1 MGCYRSRLERE
12 AMTTR
17 IPKLKRWHIAA
28 AAMAYGL
35 VMLTLVRLV
44 SHALPLY
51 DNFQISR
58 NVTYLT
64 VGGHAVKLDIY
75 RKRDAAIPNA
85 TLIYFHGG
93 GWVGGRKDSDS
104 LKFRPFLEMGW
115 NVVNVEYRRAKTA
128 LAPAAV
134 QDAICALRWVSRNA
148 SAYNIDT
155 NRLVLMGNSAGA
167 HLALS
172 AAMFPPDATLDA
184 PCPGPEKLKIAA
196 IINWYGITDVNDLL
210 RGPNARWFATTW
222 IGNAPDRDDIAR
234 RISPLNHVR
243 TGISPIISIH
253 RDADEEVPYAHSV
266 RLHQALEQAGIRNR
280 LVTFPGRDHGGFST
294 AEMTRAFAEIRD
306 FLAVEN
312 VIAADDEQ
320 RTSR

>member
-1 MGCYRSRLERE
+1 MGCYRSHQERE
-12 AMTTR
+12 AMAGS
-17 IPKLKRWHIAA
+17 IPKLKRWHMFAA
-28 AAMAYGL
+28 ATAYL
-35 VMLTLVRLV
+35 VVMLALVQLV
-44 SHALPLY
+44 SHALPIY
-51 DNFQISR
+51 DDFQISR

-64 VGGHAVKLDIY
+64 VDNHAVKLDVY
-75 RKRDAAIPNA
+75 RKRGVAIPNA

-93 GWVGGRKDSDS
+93 GWIGGSKEADS

-115 NVVNVEYRRAKTA
+115 NVVNVEYRLAETA

-148 SAYNIDT
+148 STYNIDAK
-155 NRLVLMGNSAGA
+155 NLVLMGNSAGA

-172 AAMFPPDATLDA
+172 AAIIPPDGELDA
-184 PCPGPEKLKIAA
+184 PCPSAEKFQVSA
-196 IINWYGITDVNDLL
+196 IVNWYGITDVNDLL
-210 RGPNARWFATTW
+210 HGPNTRWFAATW
-222 IGNAPDRDDIAR
+222 IGNAPDRDELAQR
-234 RISPLNHVR
+234 VSPLHYVR
-243 TGISPIISIH
+243 AFIPPIISIH
-253 RDADEEVPYAHSV
+253 GDADEEVPYAHSV

-280 LVTFPGRDHGGFST
+280 LVTIPGGNHGAFST

-312 VIAADDEQ
+312 VVAADDEQ